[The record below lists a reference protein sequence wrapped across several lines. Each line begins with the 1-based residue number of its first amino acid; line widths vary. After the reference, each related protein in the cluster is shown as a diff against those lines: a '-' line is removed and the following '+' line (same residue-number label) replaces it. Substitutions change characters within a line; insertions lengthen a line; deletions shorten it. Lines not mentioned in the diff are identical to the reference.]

1 MQQENRIRPI
11 LKAQLTKLFKKGRI
25 KMFRI
30 LIQDEKDRQKWNYLK
45 IKKEDTETKTEEI
58 EDPDTNE
65 IKTVTTEIGLGT
77 YSSVIYEEADP
88 VEYEKKCVELLKT
101 YNLSQLNF
109 VDLKEYGVDF
119 LWDLDEIN
127 S

>member
-1 MQQENRIRPI
+1 MMHPNKNCIYTCCRG
-11 LKAQLTKLFKKGRI
+11 KSK
-25 KMFRI
+25 
-30 LIQDEKDRQKWNYLK
+30 N
-45 IKKEDTETKTEEI
+45 IKKNPNICENYVEC
-58 EDPDTNE
+58 
-65 IKTVTTEIGLGT
+65 
-77 YSSVIYEEADP
+77 IYISDP